1 MTDERER
8 LREALATVPRELIEP
23 FVFCDA
29 TDKREPCNLP
39 TCRNCTLRA
48 ALAHDRP
55 GSVESIEPGNWLRFG
70 PLTTEEIEAVVARLD
85 SGYGLADMA
94 GRYAQAWLDVARL
107 LSTLAYN
114 IGRAALSGS
123 SDPEAQCLGYA
134 GDPGASAPR
143 CESYAGHPGRH
154 FIRPFGSSDPEA
166 VGLDRVTLARAIKVV
181 FPHLGHRL
189 VERVDAIAAEY
200 ARLTEAKPE
209 PEAGS

>member
-8 LREALATVPRELIEP
+8 LREALVTVPRELIEP

-70 PLTTEEIEAVVARLD
+70 PLTTEETEAVVARLD
-85 SGYGLADMA
+85 SDYGLADMA

-123 SDPEAQCLGYA
+123 SDPEAGGLPTSV
-134 GDPGASAPR
+134 DPV
-143 CESYAGHPGRH
+143 
-154 FIRPFGSSDPEA
+154 
-166 VGLDRVTLARAIKVV
+166 VGLKCPMCGGVGRIFDVTAAIEDAQRAGEI
-181 FPHLGHRL
+181 RL
-189 VERVDAIAAEY
+189 VEPAA
-200 ARLTEAKPE
+200 RTEAKPE
-209 PEAGS
+209 TPA